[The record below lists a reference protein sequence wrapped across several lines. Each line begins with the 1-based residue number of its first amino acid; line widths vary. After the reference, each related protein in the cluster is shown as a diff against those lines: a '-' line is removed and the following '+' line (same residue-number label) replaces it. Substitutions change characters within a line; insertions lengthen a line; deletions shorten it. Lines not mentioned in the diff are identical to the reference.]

1 MLKNK
6 ILELEPEPVRAEL
19 LWVELEPKFLTW
31 SQRRKKKYL
40 EPEPRKMSQLSN
52 TGFYRDDFSF

>member
-1 MLKNK
+1 MLKKKFGAGAGADRSWAFIGGAGAK
-6 ILELEPEPVRAEL
+6 IFDLELE
-19 LWVELEPKFLTW
+19 T
-31 SQRRKKKYL
+31 KKKYL

>member
-1 MLKNK
+1 M
-6 ILELEPEPVRAEL
+6 LELEPEPVRAEL

-52 TGFYRDDFSF
+52 TGFYCDDFFF